1 MSYTKQREDPLKGD
15 WFELLKKYF
24 KFIGLEINEK
34 EIAKTPK
41 IEYKKQI
48 KKLVEKAALQYM
60 LNVKNGLSKIV
71 YIRSDTLKPNFF
83 FLIFVNFQ
91 ILVKL
96 PNK

>member
-1 MSYTKQREDPLKGD
+1 MYHHHILSRGEEETIHKIYTKQREDPLKGD
-15 WFELLKKYF
+15 WFELLKKDF

-60 LNVKNGLSKIV
+60 LNVKKMG
-71 YIRSDTLKPNFF
+71 YLK
-83 FLIFVNFQ
+83 
-91 ILVKL
+91 
-96 PNK
+96 